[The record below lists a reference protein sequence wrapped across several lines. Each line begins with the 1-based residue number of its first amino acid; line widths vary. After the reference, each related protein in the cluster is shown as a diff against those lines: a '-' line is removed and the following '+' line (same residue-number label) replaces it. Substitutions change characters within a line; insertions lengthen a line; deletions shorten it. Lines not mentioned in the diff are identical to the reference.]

1 MASDTTAQGVPKRAQ
16 LELGSKL
23 SELSR
28 LRFFVREFW
37 DSEAG
42 FTHDETG
49 ADALML
55 AVNEA
60 AANVIRHALKGLSDR
75 RFTVMAEAWPDRVVV
90 ELSHDGQVFTHRG
103 PPACLPPEPQDH
115 GYGLYI
121 IENSLDGVS
130 YLVDEQGKQRIIME
144 KRPRPRPA

>member
-1 MASDTTAQGVPKRAQ
+1 MTSDTTAQGVPKRAQ
-16 LELGSKL
+16 LDLGSKL

-37 DSEAG
+37 DSAAG
-42 FTHDETG
+42 FVHDESG

-55 AVNEA
+55 AVNEV
-60 AANVIRHALKGLSDR
+60 AANVIRHAFKGLSGR
-75 RFTVMAEAWPDRVVV
+75 RFTVSAEAWPDRVVV
-90 ELSHDGQVFTHRG
+90 ELSHDGQVFTQKG
-103 PPACLPPEPQDH
+103 APACLPPEPQDH

-130 YLVDEQGKQRIIME
+130 YLIDDQGRQRIIME
-144 KRPRPRPA
+144 KRPRPHPA